1 MSNKLKQ
8 HIKNVT
14 LSTIT
19 NRQVIGLEDILY
31 NFDKRFVSVRCV
43 SKQAE
48 IMKMNVDQLT
58 KILSQFTNI
67 DFTEDEGSLK
77 YAAESI
83 RFMANRIQCA
93 IAREKNM
100 NIYSNIV
107 DADKND
113 STSKF
118 TGLRDSY
125 ILITLIC

>member
-1 MSNKLKQ
+1 
-8 HIKNVT
+8 
-14 LSTIT
+14 
-19 NRQVIGLEDILY
+19 
-31 NFDKRFVSVRCV
+31 
-43 SKQAE
+43 
-48 IMKMNVDQLT
+48 MNVDQLT

-118 TGLRDSY
+118 IGLRDSY